1 MYPHSFV
8 RLFLPKRKTEA
19 VRKDSERRRLRSS
32 VHRLPTWVLRRLS
45 KSSPLFLGNS
55 MPIRVHV
62 SQFSDEELLAKLGVK
77 KRAKPRELERP
88 HQVALIK
95 WVRTVRDIFPVLK
108 LLYAV
113 SNGGDRNLRVARKL
127 KAEGVLAGVADLC
140 LPAARRGYH
149 GLYIEMKSEVG
160 SATKEQKEFLRGVSR
175 EGYCAVIAH
184 GFDEAKTILE
194 WYIGATDHEPLALK
208 TTLIRMA
215 HNSGRQRERRKK

>member
-1 MYPHSFV
+1 
-8 RLFLPKRKTEA
+8 
-19 VRKDSERRRLRSS
+19 
-32 VHRLPTWVLRRLS
+32 
-45 KSSPLFLGNS
+45 

-62 SQFSDEELLAKLGVK
+62 SHLSDKELLVKLGVK
-77 KRAKPRELERP
+77 RRAKPRELERR

-95 WVRTVRDIFPVLK
+95 WVRSVKTAYPVLK

-113 SNGGDRNLRVARKL
+113 PNGGDRNLRVARKL

-160 SATKEQKEFLRGVSR
+160 VATKEQKEFLRGVSG

-184 GFDEAKTILE
+184 GFDEAKTTLE

-208 TTLIRMA
+208 TTLIRIA
-215 HNSGRQRERRKK
+215 HNSGRQRERRKKKR